1 MTFLGNPLDKTAQ
14 IMDCKTSISGD
25 LVIPETVEG
34 LTVTAISTAAF
45 ENCNK
50 LTSVK
55 IPNTVTTIWSEA
67 FKDCYNLQSVQ
78 LSSALTEL
86 VSGTFENCR
95 SLSAVDIPTS
105 VTEIGYTVFQGC
117 SSLSSVTIPN
127 SVKTIG
133 LGAFENCRSL
143 ANIEIPSSVTDVGQ
157 SAFSGCT
164 ALTSIVLP
172 NSVTKIGSSAF
183 KGCTALASAVLP
195 DSITDIGTSMFDGCT
210 NLTKVEIPGN
220 VKRIYNYAFRGCSN
234 LKEISIPNSVTF
246 FYSNVFE
253 NCSSLTSVRLPDAL
267 TSINSALFKNC
278 TSLTSIN
285 LPNTI
290 RSIGT
295 EAFRQC
301 SSLASIDLPDSLMTI
316 GRRAFYG
323 CNGLKTVAIPN
334 IELIIEGQT
343 SGGSIL
349 DHAFGNCFNLASV
362 SIPKSVMSISPLAFS
377 GSSNITSFTVDPA
390 NEYYTAIDRILYDK
404 GMTTI
409 IAAYGTLQ
417 SAAIPEGVTRIS
429 DYAFYLSRLT
439 AVTIPGSVTSIGH
452 HAFSQNYFRTL
463 DIPNSVDT
471 IGPQAF
477 GDCPFLESIRLSN
490 SLATIS
496 DNMFCRCTRLS
507 SVEIPGSVNTIGIS
521 AFKGCRGLKTIAL
534 PASVTA
540 IKDSAFIF
548 CDSLVAISLS
558 RSTQTVGTKAF
569 QGCRSLKSISIPASV
584 TSIGDNAFQ
593 ACSSLEELTIPNSVT
608 DVEFTFNSF
617 SGCTALKRL
626 YLSEHTSLGQNAFA
640 YKNSEGYSIMYP
652 LDSLELLSVGSLE
665 HPIGYYFAFDGRIG
679 NTTFQAQG
687 GKGIT
692 QGDKTIY
699 HFSSSLKTLEVRKPD
714 TIPDHAFENLYFLN
728 VRLTGPITHIGE
740 AALDNSGIKE
750 VILGGNT
757 GLVAE
762 TFRNCP
768 NLESV
773 VVENSV
779 KELSAG
785 LFRYCVNLQSLELP
799 FPGADSASNVSNF
812 GQLFGTTPADGMR
825 AVVQESESGEKATYY
840 LPANLR
846 KLVLSEGCEM
856 IPYGGLYN
864 CNMLDTLVLP
874 TTLYMVGDKALYG
887 CSKLKDIFCK
897 GADPAAAYD
906 ETFTGVRV
914 SSCKLHIP
922 YNTTEL
928 YRRSPGWENFYYF
941 EEEAPIAIVVEKTI
955 EYAGVIYGLDEYRP
969 GQTAELRAVAHHGYR
984 FEGWMEN
991 DELITTDADLT
1002 FTVTDSRSLVARFV
1016 PVPDEGAIGV
1026 TPQPDGVSLH
1036 LNTVEGASSYVAD
1049 IYADESLSVLV
1060 TSATTDVS
1068 TARSTRDNGVSVSA
1082 AGLAAETTYYYL
1094 LTAYSLPAHDG
1105 TPAKVL
1111 AQFTGRFRTTSGTG
1125 IDNATRPTP
1134 TVTARYDASG
1144 RRLVAPAKGL
1154 NILRMSDGTTRK
1166 VFVK

>member
-1 MTFLGNPLDKTAQ
+1 MQRTKDSGNP
-14 IMDCKTSISGD
+14 
-25 LVIPETVEG
+25 
-34 LTVTAISTAAF
+34 
-45 ENCNK
+45 
-50 LTSVK
+50 
-55 IPNTVTTIWSEA
+55 
-67 FKDCYNLQSVQ
+67 
-78 LSSALTEL
+78 
-86 VSGTFENCR
+86 
-95 SLSAVDIPTS
+95 DI
-105 VTEIGYTVFQGC
+105 EFVF
-117 SSLSSVTIPN
+117 
-127 SVKTIG
+127 
-133 LGAFENCRSL
+133 
-143 ANIEIPSSVTDVGQ
+143 
-157 SAFSGCT
+157 
-164 ALTSIVLP
+164 
-172 NSVTKIGSSAF
+172 
-183 KGCTALASAVLP
+183 
-195 DSITDIGTSMFDGCT
+195 
-210 NLTKVEIPGN
+210 
-220 VKRIYNYAFRGCSN
+220 
-234 LKEISIPNSVTF
+234 
-246 FYSNVFE
+246 
-253 NCSSLTSVRLPDAL
+253 
-267 TSINSALFKNC
+267 
-278 TSLTSIN
+278 
-285 LPNTI
+285 
-290 RSIGT
+290 
-295 EAFRQC
+295 
-301 SSLASIDLPDSLMTI
+301 
-316 GRRAFYG
+316 
-323 CNGLKTVAIPN
+323 
-334 IELIIEGQT
+334 EGQT

-349 DHAFGNCFNLASV
+349 DHAFGNCFNLTSV
-362 SIPKSVMSISPLAFS
+362 SIPQSVMYISPLAFS

-390 NEYYTAIDRILYDK
+390 NEHYTAIDRVLYDK

-417 SAAIPEGVTRIS
+417 SVSIPKGVTRIS
-429 DYAFYLSRLT
+429 DYAFYLSGLT
-439 AVTIPGSVTSIGH
+439 TVTIPSSVTSIGQ
-452 HAFSQNYFRTL
+452 HAFSQNYFHTL

-477 GDCPFLESIRLSN
+477 GDCPLLESIRLSS

-496 DNMFCRCTRLS
+496 DNMFSRCTRLS

-548 CDSLVAISLS
+548 CDSLVAISLP
-558 RSTQTVGTKAF
+558 RLTKTVGIKAF

-626 YLSEHTSLGQNAFA
+626 YLSEHARLGQNAFA
-640 YKNSEGYSIMYP
+640 YKNSYGYSIMYP

-679 NTTFQAQG
+679 NATFQAQG

-692 QGDKTIY
+692 QGDKIIY
-699 HFSSSLKTLEVRKPD
+699 HVSSSLKTLEVRNPD
-714 TIPDHAFENLYFLN
+714 TIPDHAFENLDFLN
-728 VRLTGPITHIGE
+728 VRLTGPVTHIGE

-750 VILGGNT
+750 MILGGNT
-757 GLVAE
+757 ALVAE
-762 TFRNCP
+762 SFRNCP
-768 NLESV
+768 SLESV

-785 LFRYCVNLQSLELP
+785 LFRYCTNLQSLELP
-799 FPGADSASNVSNF
+799 FPGAGSASNVSNF
-812 GQLFGTTPADGMR
+812 GQLFGTTSADGMR

-928 YRRSPGWENFYYF
+928 YRRSPGWKNFYYF
-941 EEEAPIAIVVEKTI
+941 EEEAPIDIVVEKTI

-1002 FTVTDSRSLVARFV
+1002 FTVTGSRSLVARFV

-1036 LNTVEGASSYVAD
+1036 LDTVEGASSYVAD

-1068 TARSTRDNGVSVSA
+1068 TGRSTRDNGVSVSA
-1082 AGLAAETTYYYL
+1082 AGLSAETTYYYL
-1094 LTAYSLPAHDG
+1094 LTAYSLPVHDG